1 MVEEIK
7 EELEETYKLLTINV
21 EYVKIKTY
29 KIMFK
34 TKIINRGINANIK
47 VKFNYNWNDNSTFS
61 ANIEQ
66 IKYYIKNNI
75 IKIFLK
81 EV

>member
-47 VKFNYNWNDNSTFS
+47 VEFNYNWNDNSTFS